1 MMTVPCLQ
9 VVLPVKIVGG
19 GADHSGK
26 VQVSDTTAVLIMFI
40 HYNIH
45 SIHTLHSMHYV

>member
-26 VQVSDTTAVLIMFI
+26 VQVSATTAVFYHVYPLQHTF
-40 HYNIH
+40 H
-45 SIHTLHSMHYV
+45 SYVT